1 MAAGA
6 TIKYGPYKDVQPFS
20 QPPLRLHFTN
30 NNPFAEAEVLDR
42 EVEVSHWGNVAVE
55 ERYSIRHV
63 GAKQRVRPCLLRAC
77 QRALTSGLDVG
88 DAECEG

>member
-1 MAAGA
+1 M
-6 TIKYGPYKDVQPFS
+6 QPFS

-55 ERYSIRHV
+55 ELYSIRHV
-63 GAKQRVRPCLLRAC
+63 GAKQKVPARLIIKSWVLSCLQPA
-77 QRALTSGLDVG
+77 QGHDSSAGSGD
-88 DAECEG
+88 